1 MFLTDTISTSR
12 YICRPRRL
20 ALAKVLGLSERQIKI
35 WFQNRRMKQKK
46 LPSALRMV
54 TGKTVDHDNVT
65 SFTHRPFDNHFM
77 QQNFQN

>member
-1 MFLTDTISTSR
+1 
-12 YICRPRRL
+12 
-20 ALAKVLGLSERQIKI
+20 
-35 WFQNRRMKQKK
+35 
-46 LPSALRMV
+46 MV